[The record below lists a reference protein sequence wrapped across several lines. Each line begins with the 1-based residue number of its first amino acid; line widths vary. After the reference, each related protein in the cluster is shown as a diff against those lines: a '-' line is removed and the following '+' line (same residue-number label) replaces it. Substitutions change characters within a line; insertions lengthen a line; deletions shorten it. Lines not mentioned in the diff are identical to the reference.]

1 MKQLP
6 FEIYHV
12 LVYPYWVV
20 LAQLPLTVS
29 KTWCLTFTS
38 RTQGNFISMYVKVS
52 VSLPANVHNSLGFG
66 GVCCG
71 YFTEASE
78 NLPPTNYFSS
88 NISFLSPLVRPN
100 GKTERALTSQ
110 WGPAVIW
117 FAKILGI
124 VTKHAQ
130 KSCSLI
136 CSFTWILC
144 FQIELWIS
152 VSGKPTLFQVSN
164 FSHFCCSFQKVNF
177 NFFSSLGKVCIFSLT
192 QE

>member
-1 MKQLP
+1 M
-6 FEIYHV
+6 
-12 LVYPYWVV
+12 
-20 LAQLPLTVS
+20 S
-29 KTWCLTFTS
+29 KTWFLTFTS
-38 RTQGNFISMYVKVS
+38 RTQGNFISMHVKVS
-52 VSLPANVHNSLGFG
+52 VSLPANVHNSLGFE

-130 KSCSLI
+130 KLCSLI

-164 FSHFCCSFQKVNF
+164 FSHFCCSFQKVKINF
-177 NFFSSLGKVCIFSLT
+177 SSSLGKVCIFSLT